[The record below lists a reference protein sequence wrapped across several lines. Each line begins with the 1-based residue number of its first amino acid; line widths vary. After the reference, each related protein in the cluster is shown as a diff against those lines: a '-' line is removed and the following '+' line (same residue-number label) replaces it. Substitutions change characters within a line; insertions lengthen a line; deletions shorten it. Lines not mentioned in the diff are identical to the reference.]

1 MLELSKIERVDSIVA
16 LKATNADYRCVIVD
30 EILREH
36 MRFSVFVTK
45 ILSNAFDTNYYILD
59 TTNKQLKYR
68 LQESNIIELDDLFKS
83 GPGVIVL
90 DHDNDVIVY
99 KNQASLEADLAQY
112 DSDVEAFAYEIS
124 AERSKYLVF
133 DMMQEMLDHA
143 KSNKTHLQKLI
154 VMEDE
159 NIARLQNWLD
169 NANKEESK

>member
-16 LKATNADYRCVIVD
+16 LKTTNADYKCVIVD
-30 EILREH
+30 EILRGY

-99 KNQASLEADLAQY
+99 KNQASLEADLSQY
-112 DSDVEAFAYEIS
+112 DADVEAFAYEIS
-124 AERSKYLVF
+124 AERSKHLVF

-143 KSNKTHLQKLI
+143 KFRKTHLQECIAK
-154 VMEDE
+154 EDE